1 MRNIL
6 AILFVLCSASAFA
19 QVSTKF
25 GANRS
30 TDTSY
35 TPAFLKLPVYAT
47 SDTDKVLGIDANGI
61 VALRTKGGGGG
72 STDSTIFVTVTR
84 LGDSLGQ
91 YVALRDSESVY
102 YTVWHLDSTF
112 TTIFGV
118 LATVQSE
125 VQALYDTL
133 PHYFAKADSNQY
145 GEAVTLTYF
154 EQNIPDVA
162 GFAPLDTLPYYFGKV
177 DSNTEGEAVTYTYYH
192 ANLPSVAGLATQ
204 AALDD
209 SMETARDS
217 LYAIRA
223 AIPSVAGLVADTRTI
238 TINGTTQD
246 LSADRT
252 YNVGTVTSVAAAD
265 NWGISW
271 SGSPVTASGTLTP
284 TLDSAEIATRGR
296 VQKAVD
302 SITANFYPSSNPS
315 GYTSNTGTVTS
326 VGVVSGTGISIS
338 GTSPVTGAGT
348 VTVTNTAPDQTVTI
362 TASTNVTV
370 TGTYPNFTISASG
383 GGGGGS
389 LKAGA
394 GITLSAGTGDTVIVS
409 LAPRYTDT
417 LTETTTIDI
426 DFSNDQFKFFEITQA
441 DTLTFDTS
449 AMLEGREY
457 ILKVVQDGTG
467 YHALYFSQYAIIK
480 FVGGSTTDGYPL
492 YWSKAANKETEFYV
506 KKTAGVLKVSPIMY

>member
-61 VALRTKGGGGG
+61 VTLRTKGGGG
-72 STDSTIFVTVTR
+72 SADSATFATQYQVDTAKLNIRSQMVW
-84 LGDSLGQ
+84 LDDSN
-91 YVALRDSESVY
+91 SIW
-102 YTVWHLDSTF
+102 YTPHYLDSTF
-112 TTIFGV
+112 TTIFGA

-133 PHYFAKADSNQY
+133 PHYFAKTDSNQY

-154 EQNIPDVA
+154 EQNTPDVA

-192 ANLPSVAGLATQ
+192 ANLPSL
-204 AALDD
+204 
-209 SMETARDS
+209 
-217 LYAIRA
+217 
-223 AIPSVAGLVADTRTI
+223 AGLVADTRTI

-302 SITANFYPSSNPS
+302 SITANFYPNSNPS

-326 VGVVSGTGISIS
+326 VGVVAGTGVSIG
-338 GTSPVTGAGT
+338 GTSPITGAGT
-348 VTVTNTAPDQTVTI
+348 YTITNTAPDQTVTI

-383 GGGGGS
+383 GGGGSS
-389 LKAGA
+389 LKAGT

-417 LTETTTIDI
+417 LTETTTIDV
-426 DFSNDQFKFFEITQA
+426 DFSNDQFKYFEITQA

-449 AMLEGREY
+449 AMLEGRQY
-457 ILKVVQDGTG
+457 VLRVIQDGTG
-467 YHALYFSQYAIIK
+467 YHTLYFSQYSTIK

-506 KKTAGVLKVSPIMY
+506 TKTAGLLKVSPIMY